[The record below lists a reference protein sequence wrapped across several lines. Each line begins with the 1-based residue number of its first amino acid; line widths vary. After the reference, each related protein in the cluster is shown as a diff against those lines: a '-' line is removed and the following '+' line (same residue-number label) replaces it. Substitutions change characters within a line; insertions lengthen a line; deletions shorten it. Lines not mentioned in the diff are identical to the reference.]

1 MEDKS
6 IIDQMTFKEL
16 KALIGADFIVE
27 IVDTFIQETGK
38 LIDQLHDTLEVQDAA
53 SFGRCAHSIKSS
65 SASLGALDF
74 SQSARQLE
82 LMGKA
87 GDLSNAEP
95 LLDGLT
101 TDFLE
106 VKQSLEVLKNES

>member
-1 MEDKS
+1 MEDKT
-6 IIDQMTFKEL
+6 IIDQKIFNELKEL
-16 KALIGADFIVE
+16 MGADFIVE
-27 IVDTFIQETGK
+27 IVDTFIQETGN

-53 SFGRCAHSIKSS
+53 TFSRCAHSIKSS

-74 SQSARQLE
+74 SQSARRLE
-82 LMGKA
+82 MMGKA
-87 GDLSNAEP
+87 GDLSDAEP

-101 TDFLE
+101 TDFLD

>member
-1 MEDKS
+1 MEDS
-6 IIDQMTFKEL
+6 TIIDQKTFNELKEL
-16 KALIGADFIVE
+16 MGADFIVE
-27 IVDTFIQETGK
+27 IVDTFIQETGN

-53 SFGRCAHSIKSS
+53 TFGRCAHSIKSS

-87 GDLSNAEP
+87 GDLSNAAP

-101 TDFLE
+101 TDFHE